1 MYMVVG
7 EQRMPAGT
15 AEARQAQYAH
25 MAEVV
30 RQAPGFVRG
39 WWGPGEADQATGH
52 ALVLLDSR
60 EHALEFAATVE
71 QYVPDARLRVV
82 AVEATVSAP

>member
-1 MYMVVG
+1 MVIG

-15 AEARQAQYAH
+15 AQSRQEQYAH

-30 RQAPGFVRG
+30 RQSPGFVRG
-39 WWGPGEADQATGH
+39 WWGPDEADRETGH

-71 QYVPDARLRVV
+71 QYVPDLRLRVM
-82 AVEATVSAP
+82 AVEVTVSAP